1 MAPTTRKGSSIKQ
14 LKTQLEEVT
23 ASFDDISAFIK
34 RFNEQTTIS
43 QIEVRLDKIDDMWE
57 KFSETLVDLKSH
69 DDFEDEEKYY
79 DKLRREI
86 SERYYEQKS
95 FLKDK
100 AKEFHEPTDL
110 NHSVRDPS
118 MLGVLDHV
126 RLPQIKLQTFCGEID
141 DWLSFRDLFISL
153 IHWRTDLPEVEKFH
167 YLKGCLLGE
176 PKSLVD
182 SLKITKANYQIAW
195 DILCKRY
202 NNNKLLKKKQ
212 VYSLLKLPS
221 LSKESV
227 TDLRSLVEG
236 FDRIVQTLDQIVQP
250 VDYKNLLLV
259 NLLVIRLDPYTRRA
273 WEEFAAS
280 KEHDTL
286 EDITEFLRKRIQVLE
301 SLPPRQDAKTS
312 HQPAFPPKPKVT
324 AVKTSYNSV
333 QSTVGRCVACKDN
346 HLLFQCSAFQQL
358 SVADRDALLKSNG
371 LCRNCFRA
379 GHRAKDCQSKFSCR
393 ICKGRHHT
401 LICFKSEKD
410 HASTA
415 VAGAGSN
422 HPSSSKDFQDSS
434 TTHVANMAATD
445 VSTCNVTGKISSRI
459 LLATAVVV
467 VEDDIGT
474 RFHARALLDSG
485 SESNFVSERLIQRM
499 KVSRNRV
506 DVSIHGIGQGLTKVK
521 HTVQMVIRAR
531 ASTFSREMDFLVL
544 PKVTVDLP
552 TTTINTEGWTI
563 PDGIQLADPAFFQS
577 KEVDIVLGIEAFFE
591 FFETGRRISI
601 GTELPSLTESVFGW
615 VVCGGSSSTKHVEI
629 GCHFSATSQLERLI
643 ERFWT
648 CEEVEFP
655 NSHSPEEQQCESLFQ
670 GKVRRGTDGRYTV
683 PLPKN
688 EDVLSK
694 LGESRDIAF
703 RRLLGTERRLA
714 KDVNLRN
721 QYVSFMDEYARLGHM
736 RKVEDFAKETV
747 KRCYLPHHPVVKEAS
762 TTTKVRVVFDASCKT
777 SSGVSLNEALLVGPV
792 VQDDLRSIILRS
804 RTKQILLV
812 SDVEKMFRQIL
823 ITPTDRTLQTILYR
837 FTPDE
842 EVAVYE
848 LNTVT
853 YGTKSAPFL
862 ATRTLQQLATD
873 EEVRYPLAA
882 KAILEDVYMDDVI
895 TGVNDISTAISLR
908 IQLTRIM
915 ESGGFRLRKWSCNVP
930 AVLEGVPTE
939 DLAIQDN
946 TGVDL
951 DPEQSVKTLGLTWM
965 PASDTLRFQFQ
976 VPPLDLGSPLTKRQI
991 LSLIATLFDPLG
1003 LIGATTVSAKI
1014 FMQLLWTL
1022 RDANGDR
1029 LGWDQP
1035 VPSTV
1040 GVDYFGP
1047 VYIRP
1052 APRRAAVKAYVS
1064 LFIYDPDDLEPLT
1077 PAHFLVGSSLQ
1088 AIPEVEL
1095 LSIPSNRLNNYQ
1107 FIQQKLQQFWVRWR
1121 QEYLCQL
1128 QARTKRWKPAIT
1140 VQKGQLVVIRDENLP
1155 PIRWKMGRIVAV
1167 HPGDDNVVRV
1177 VTLKTAA
1184 GELKRPVEKIC
1195 VLPTPDNQEEDSSDA
1210 VSPIPIP
1217 QP

>member
-1 MAPTTRKGSSIKQ
+1 
-14 LKTQLEEVT
+14 
-23 ASFDDISAFIK
+23 
-34 RFNEQTTIS
+34 
-43 QIEVRLDKIDDMWE
+43 
-57 KFSETLVDLKSH
+57 
-69 DDFEDEEKYY
+69 
-79 DKLRREI
+79 
-86 SERYYEQKS
+86 
-95 FLKDK
+95 
-100 AKEFHEPTDL
+100 
-110 NHSVRDPS
+110 
-118 MLGVLDHV
+118 
-126 RLPQIKLQTFCGEID
+126 
-141 DWLSFRDLFISL
+141 
-153 IHWRTDLPEVEKFH
+153 
-167 YLKGCLLGE
+167 
-176 PKSLVD
+176 
-182 SLKITKANYQIAW
+182 
-195 DILCKRY
+195 
-202 NNNKLLKKKQ
+202 
-212 VYSLLKLPS
+212 
-221 LSKESV
+221 
-227 TDLRSLVEG
+227 
-236 FDRIVQTLDQIVQP
+236 
-250 VDYKNLLLV
+250 
-259 NLLVIRLDPYTRRA
+259 
-273 WEEFAAS
+273 
-280 KEHDTL
+280 
-286 EDITEFLRKRIQVLE
+286 
-301 SLPPRQDAKTS
+301 
-312 HQPAFPPKPKVT
+312 
-324 AVKTSYNSV
+324 
-333 QSTVGRCVACKDN
+333 
-346 HLLFQCSAFQQL
+346 
-358 SVADRDALLKSNG
+358 
-371 LCRNCFRA
+371 
-379 GHRAKDCQSKFSCR
+379 
-393 ICKGRHHT
+393 
-401 LICFKSEKD
+401 
-410 HASTA
+410 
-415 VAGAGSN
+415 
-422 HPSSSKDFQDSS
+422 
-434 TTHVANMAATD
+434 
-445 VSTCNVTGKISSRI
+445 
-459 LLATAVVV
+459 
-467 VEDDIGT
+467 
-474 RFHARALLDSG
+474 
-485 SESNFVSERLIQRM
+485 
-499 KVSRNRV
+499 
-506 DVSIHGIGQGLTKVK
+506 
-521 HTVQMVIRAR
+521 
-531 ASTFSREMDFLVL
+531 
-544 PKVTVDLP
+544 
-552 TTTINTEGWTI
+552 
-563 PDGIQLADPAFFQS
+563 
-577 KEVDIVLGIEAFFE
+577 
-591 FFETGRRISI
+591 
-601 GTELPSLTESVFGW
+601 
-615 VVCGGSSSTKHVEI
+615 
-629 GCHFSATSQLERLI
+629 
-643 ERFWT
+643 
-648 CEEVEFP
+648 
-655 NSHSPEEQQCESLFQ
+655 
-670 GKVRRGTDGRYTV
+670 
-683 PLPKN
+683 
-688 EDVLSK
+688 
-694 LGESRDIAF
+694 
-703 RRLLGTERRLA
+703 
-714 KDVNLRN
+714 
-721 QYVSFMDEYARLGHM
+721 MDEYARLGHM

-823 ITPTDRTLQTILYR
+823 ITPTDRALQTILYR

-1040 GVDYFGP
+1040 GEAWQKFHGKLDFLNQIRVDRCVLIPNAVSVELHCFSDASEKAYGGCIYVRSQDVNGTIHVRLLSSRSKVAPLRSQSIPRLELCGALLLSQMYETVRNSIKMPVPTFFWTDSTCVLRWIAAPPTTWTTFVANRVAKIQTLTEGWNWKHVRGVDNPADLISRGMLPDEIVHNDLWWKGPNWLQNVPEMWPSETTEDSREGEEERRRTAVVCTLSSVGEFNDSYLSKFGSFTDLIRRAAYWLRLMKLLRSSKDKRHRSGFLSTSELKAAEHTIIRNIQREVFDEEIKALKKNESVSRKSPLRWFHPYVDEEGIMRVGGRLKNSRESESTKHPAVLPARHQFTRMLLKHYHERLMHAGPQLLLGVVRLQYWPLGGRNVVRQIVHQCIRCFRTKPSTIQQFMGELPSSRVTVSRPFSKTGVDYFGP

-1064 LFIYDPDDLEPLT
+1064 LFICMCTKAVHLELVSDLSTEKFLQALRRFVARRGRPSDIYSDNGTNFVGARNKLSELFKLMKDREHHDQITSELAGDGIQWHFNPPSAPHFGGLWEAAVRSAKTHLLKVIGENVIAAEDFGTLLSQVESCLNSRPLTPLSDDPDDLEPLT